1 MTAKERVGALRR
13 LMRREGLDAYLVPST
28 DPHMSEYVPACW
40 RRRAWVS
47 GFTGSAGDCL
57 VTHKAAGLWTDSRY
71 FLQADRELDPEVFQL
86 FKMHTPGFPTL
97 DEYLTQ
103 NLRPGQALGVDP
115 HLVSKT
121 RAEQLEGKLGPR
133 DVRVKY
139 VARNLVDEIWKDR
152 PALPRTPILRHPDR
166 FAGEPAQSKLERL
179 RAELRRAGAQAH
191 VLTMLDAIAWLFN
204 IRGQDVAYNPVTIA
218 YAVVT
223 LKDATL
229 FIDPAKV
236 PAKLGPWLKGFVRLR
251 PYEEAGQ
258 ALKEQGRRGARV
270 LIDPEAIDR
279 WVLDQLKGA
288 RLMFEP
294 SPVTRFKAVKNPAQ
308 LRTWRQVMVEDGVA
322 IVRFLHWLERGDRPA
337 RLTESQAAERLAEFR
352 AQGRHY
358 MGQGF
363 EPIVSWAGNGAIVHY
378 SPKPGADAV
387 IGKRG
392 LLLLDTGGQYLGGT
406 TDITRTI
413 AVGEPTP
420 RERLFFT
427 RVLQGHIRLALAVF
441 PADMSGA
448 RLEILARLPLW
459 EERDDYGHGTGH
471 GVGQFLNV
479 HEGPVGF
486 SVRGAAKLE
495 EGNVISLEPG
505 HYEAG
510 RFGVRTEN
518 LVAVVPER
526 KRYRPGERAWYKLE
540 TLTLCPIDQ
549 RLIDAALLLPSE
561 IAWLDAYH
569 ERVRTALYPRV
580 EPDVQ
585 AWLAEATRPL
595 A

>member
-47 GFTGSAGDCL
+47 GFTGSAGDVL
-57 VTHKAAGLWTDSRY
+57 VTPKAAGLWTDSRY
-71 FLQADRELDPEVFQL
+71 FLQAGQELDPAVFKL

-97 DEYLTQ
+97 DEHLAQT
-103 NLRPGQALGVDP
+103 LRQGQVLGVDP
-115 HLVSKT
+115 HLVSKV
-121 RAEQLEGKLGPR
+121 RAEQLEGKLGPL

-139 VARNLVDEIWKDR
+139 VARNLIDEIWQDR
-152 PALPRTPILRHPDR
+152 PALPCTPLLRHPDR
-166 FAGEPAQSKLERL
+166 FAGETAPAKLERV
-179 RAELRRAGAQAH
+179 RAELRCAGAQAH

-204 IRGQDVAYNPVTIA
+204 IRGNDVAYNPVTIA

-229 FIDPAKV
+229 YIDGAKV
-236 PAKLGPWLKGFVRLR
+236 PAKLQPWLKGFVRLR
-251 PYEEAGQ
+251 PYEEIGR
-258 ALKEQGRRGARV
+258 ALKELGRRHTRV
-270 LIDPEAIDR
+270 LLDPDAIDR

-288 RLMFEP
+288 RFIFEP
-294 SPVTRFKAVKNPAQ
+294 SPVTRFKAVKNSVQ
-308 LRTWRQVMVEDGVA
+308 IRTWRQAMVADGVA
-322 IVRFLHWLERGDRPA
+322 MARFLHWFERGDRPA
-337 RLTESQAAERLAEFR
+337 RLTESQAAERLAAFR
-352 AQGRHY
+352 ARGRHY

-363 EPIVSWAGNGAIVHY
+363 EPIVSWASNGAIVHY
-378 SPKPGADAV
+378 SPKPGKDAV

-420 RERLFFT
+420 REKLFFT
-427 RVLQGHIRLALAVF
+427 RVLQGHIRLARAIF
-441 PADMSGA
+441 PAEMSGA

-486 SVRGAAKLE
+486 SVRGSAKLE

-518 LVAVVPER
+518 LVVVVPER
-526 KRYRPGERAWYKLE
+526 KRYRPGERVWFRLE
-540 TLTLCPIDQ
+540 TLTLCPIDLK
-549 RLIDAALLLPSE
+549 LIDASLLRAPE
-561 IAWLDAYH
+561 IAWLNAYH
-569 ERVRTALYPRV
+569 DRVRAALIPRV
-580 EPDVQ
+580 EPEVG
-585 AWLAEATRPL
+585 AWLADATRPI